1 MKKLTLTAMLLLI
14 TGVIA
19 FSQSA
24 IIRGT
29 ILDESIGEPLMF
41 CSVVIKDSNP
51 INGTQTDLDGR
62 FELKVEPGTYTLE
75 ATYIGYD
82 TKIIEGVLATNGKV
96 TILDFFMNEQ
106 SLELEQVVVEAKRI
120 DRTENALLAL
130 QRKAIGIQDGI
141 SSQEISRFGASN
153 AAESM
158 KRVTG
163 ASVVDGKYIFV
174 RGLGDRYS
182 NAQLNGQQLPSTN
195 PYRNSSQLDL
205 IPANLIDNVIAA
217 KTFTPDLPGNFT
229 GGNVD
234 IKTRSFPER
243 FTMSIGLS
251 ASYNTIANRNDEF
264 LQDGISGNTDWLGY
278 DDGSRA
284 LPEILKDPAVNEKL
298 ITSAYITARR
308 DDELAGI
315 VDEATRSLQS
325 PMAPVTGRS
334 GLNHGISFAL
344 GNQFKLGENPL
355 GLIFGLN
362 YTRSYG
368 GFNNARIEDWQ
379 LTDRN
384 SDFLNENFRFNSS
397 MGSDNPQLGG
407 MLGLSYKF
415 GTSNKISFTALYNH
429 DAEMRATF
437 QEGPAPNILGGAGF
451 ILETRGIQ
459 FTEREIQNYSLNGE
473 HVFAGLKNT
482 KLEWGGSYI
491 TSFQKEPN
499 MRLFANSKFTNPN
512 TEESSYNISPSEFD
526 LPFHFFRDLQ
536 DEQYNGKLDIT
547 IPFSKD
553 AFIKFGGL
561 YSNKTR
567 NFEELRYQYQ
577 NKSPYA
583 ENYDGDPDFFFGPD
597 NVGQI
602 GYNEQRDWN
611 LIGLYLTNETK
622 LDNIYNGEEEVI
634 AGYAMASF
642 NIGNLKVI
650 GGARLETTNI
660 SVVSANPNNPEG
672 KVDQTDILPSLSLIY
687 KLTEKTNLR
696 GSVSQTLARPN
707 MRELAPFSAFDFIG
721 GFIYT
726 GNPTIDRTLVQN
738 YDLRWE
744 FYPNSGEIFAI
755 STYFKN
761 FQNPIIQAFIQ
772 ESQNPE
778 IKFQNVDQAIVY
790 GVELEF
796 RKKLSFIHPSMKNW
810 KFSTNFSYIFSEVDL
825 TKEEEA
831 VINELNPEFGGSR
844 PFQGQSPFLLNAA
857 LNYNNIETGWDAI
870 LSFNIFG
877 ERLAEINRFGTPD
890 VYQQPI
896 PQLDFSIKK
905 SFMDNRYTIKLSIAN
920 ILDAKFRK
928 TMTFKGTEY
937 TFIEQPRG
945 RTIGMSINYTIR

>member
-1 MKKLTLTAMLLLI
+1 MKKLTLTSMLLVLFGL
-14 TGVIA
+14 TA

-24 IIRGT
+24 VIRGT

-41 CSVVIKDSNP
+41 CSVVVKDSNP

-62 FELKVEPGTYTLE
+62 FEIKVAPGTYTLE

-82 TKIIEGVLATNGKV
+82 TKIIEGVV
-96 TILDFFMNEQ
+96 TTDGDVTVLDFFMNEQ

-130 QRKAIGIQDGI
+130 QRKAITIQDGI

-195 PYRNSSQLDL
+195 PYRNTSQLDL

-251 ASYNTIANRNDEF
+251 ASYNSVANRNNEF
-264 LQDGISGNTDWLGY
+264 LQDGIRGNTDWLGY
-278 DDGSRA
+278 DDGSRS
-284 LPEILKDPAVNEKL
+284 LPSILQDPSINEKL
-298 ITSAYITARR
+298 VTSAYIKARR
-308 DDELAGI
+308 DDELAGV

-325 PMAPVTGRS
+325 PMAPIQGMS
-334 GLNHGISFAL
+334 GLNHGISFAM
-344 GNQFKLGENPL
+344 GNQFNVGENPL
-355 GLIFGLN
+355 GLILGINFS
-362 YTRSYG
+362 RSYS
-368 GFNNARIEDWQ
+368 GFSNARIEDWQ

-384 SDFLNENFRFNSS
+384 AESLNENFKFNSS
-397 MGSDNPQLGG
+397 RGTENPQLGG
-407 MLGLSYKF
+407 LVGVSYKF
-415 GTSNKISFTALYNH
+415 GTANKISFTALYNH
-429 DAEMRATF
+429 DAEFTSTF
-437 QEGPAPNILGGAGF
+437 QEGPAPNILGGAGYV
-451 ILETRGIQ
+451 LQTRGIQ
-459 FTEREIQNYSLNGE
+459 YTERALQNYSLNGE
-473 HVFAGLKNT
+473 HVFAGLRNA

-491 TSFQKEPN
+491 TSFQNEPN
-499 MRLFANSKFTNPN
+499 TRLFANSKFTNPN
-512 TEESSYNISPSEFD
+512 TEESTYNISPSEFD
-526 LPFHFFRDLQ
+526 LPFHFFRELQ
-536 DEQYNGKLDIT
+536 DEQLNGKLDIT
-547 IPFSKD
+547 IPVGSKD
-553 AFIKFGGL
+553 AFVKFGGL

-567 NFEELRYQYQ
+567 DFSELRYQYQ

-583 ENYDGDPDFFFGPD
+583 SNYEGDPDAYFSAD

-622 LDNIYNGEEEVI
+622 PTNNYSGEEEII
-634 AGYAMASF
+634 AGYAMTSF
-642 NIGNLKVI
+642 DIRRLKVI
-650 GGARLETTNI
+650 GGVRMEQTNI
-660 SVVSANPNNPEG
+660 SVVSQDQNKPEG
-672 KVDQTDILPSLSLIY
+672 NVKQTDLLPSLSLVY
-687 KLTEKTNLR
+687 KLNDKSNLR
-696 GSVSQTLARPN
+696 SSFTQTLARPN

-726 GNPTIDRTLVQN
+726 GNPELDRTLVQN

-744 FYPNSGEIFAI
+744 FYPNTGEIIAV
-755 STYFKN
+755 STYLKN

-772 ESQNPE
+772 DSQNPE
-778 IKFQNVDQAIVY
+778 IKFQNVDEAMVY
-790 GVELEF
+790 GVEFEF

-825 TKEEEA
+825 T
-831 VINELNPEFGGSR
+831 P
-844 PFQGQSPFLLNAA
+844 
-857 LNYNNIETGWDAI
+857 
-870 LSFNIFG
+870 
-877 ERLAEINRFGTPD
+877 
-890 VYQQPI
+890 
-896 PQLDFSIKK
+896 
-905 SFMDNRYTIKLSIAN
+905 
-920 ILDAKFRK
+920 
-928 TMTFKGTEY
+928 
-937 TFIEQPRG
+937 
-945 RTIGMSINYTIR
+945 